1 MKKILGII
9 LSVVLMAAMFTFVA
23 CNTPEEKPEN
33 VSISVVAP
41 DGAPAL
47 SLAKLMHENNQF
59 GAKFNYSIIDATNIT
74 SHVTGAGEKADV
86 ALIPV
91 NAASKILGSGNE
103 YKGVA
108 VVTHGNLYMLSKTDV
123 AITKDNLDTLKG
135 KTVAIVNIANV
146 PGLTF
151 KAMLKKYNVAY
162 TEDEAEK
169 SAENVY
175 LIGIGGT
182 DVAPTLVNSVA
193 DYVVAPEPAVSTI
206 TAAKPIIK
214 KVAALHDI
222 YGAYPQA
229 VMVVK
234 ASVLEKNKQLIK
246 NMCSAMQENEQWI
259 VENPA
264 LAAQAVKNHLLEGLT
279 ASFNEN
285 NTSENSIKGCNIKM
299 RYFDAEEIS
308 VVNDYVTIVKSVNDK
323 AVGAFTENFFY
334 DINK

>member
-9 LSVVLMAAMFTFVA
+9 LSVVLTAAMFTFVA

-135 KTVAIVNIANV
+135 NTVAIVYIANV

-222 YGAYPQA
+222 YGA
-229 VMVVK
+229 
-234 ASVLEKNKQLIK
+234 
-246 NMCSAMQENEQWI
+246 
-259 VENPA
+259 
-264 LAAQAVKNHLLEGLT
+264 
-279 ASFNEN
+279 
-285 NTSENSIKGCNIKM
+285 
-299 RYFDAEEIS
+299 
-308 VVNDYVTIVKSVNDK
+308 
-323 AVGAFTENFFY
+323 
-334 DINK
+334 